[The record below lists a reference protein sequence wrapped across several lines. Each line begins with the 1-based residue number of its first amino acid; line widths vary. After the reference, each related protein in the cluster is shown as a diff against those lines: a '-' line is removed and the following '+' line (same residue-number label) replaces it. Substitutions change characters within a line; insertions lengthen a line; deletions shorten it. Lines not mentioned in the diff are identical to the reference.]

1 MHING
6 DNNCHL
12 SMIHLLLSSLNM
24 NKHQQYSYYNGTF
37 GLPKGERSRM
47 ARVRLQFNVN
57 STMLLFIYL

>member
-1 MHING
+1 
-6 DNNCHL
+6 
-12 SMIHLLLSSLNM
+12 MIHLLLSSLNM